1 MNDGYFPDP
10 DQPWVPTLLDVE
22 TFKANEPDGSPI
34 DWRRFGWSA
43 LDVPEDCTHVIARFD
58 ILGERF
64 LQRYAKRMLNQ
75 ETMELW
81 QNRLQNRF
89 DEVVRMYERAYTLY
103 EQNQN
108 AMMSDVLP
116 GSKRTYDAQDTD
128 GGSDSATS
136 KDSTSNK
143 SKSKRSDTP
152 DSTINESD
160 DYAGSLG
167 IDESTA
173 SRENTSTTNYGRTT
187 KRTGTDTLTLTGAQI
202 MDSVNTS
209 IDGWRD
215 IDTSFIG
222 AFENNFMNI
231 WWY

>member
-1 MNDGYFPDP
+1 MNESYFPEP

-43 LDVPEDCTHVIARFD
+43 LDVPEECTHVAARFD
-58 ILGERF
+58 ILGTRF

-89 DEVVRMYERAYTLY
+89 DEVVHMYERAYTLY
-103 EQNQN
+103 EANQES
-108 AMMSDVLP
+108 MMSDVLP
-116 GSKRTYDAQDTD
+116 GTKRTYDTKDTN
-128 GGSDSATS
+128 GGTDSVSGTDTS
-136 KDSTSNK
+136 SGK
-143 SKSKRSDTP
+143 SKSKQSNTP
-152 DSTINESD
+152 DSAINESD
-160 DYAGSLG
+160 DYAGALG
-167 IDESTA
+167 IEENSST
-173 SRENTSTTNYGRTT
+173 RTNSGKTEYGRTLT
-187 KRTGTDTLTLTGAQI
+187 RKGTDTLVLTGAQV
-202 MDSVNTS
+202 MESVNSS

-215 IDTSFIG
+215 IDTAFI
-222 AFENNFMNI
+222 ASFENNFLNI